1 MKGDFS
7 DMEKRNNVGSTTA
20 CITRQLIDEYGAWLY
35 KQERSGATIEKY
47 LRDVKNFYGFLT
59 RSGNEEFDWQRVME
73 YKDHLTRQYKVTS
86 VNSMLAA
93 VNSYFEFLGLEEFR
107 VKLMKLP
114 RELGNRMDIE
124 LTESDY
130 NQLIETAEKK
140 GDIRMSMLFQTISS
154 TGIRI
159 GELKFVTVESLD
171 KGYVEIDN
179 EEKSRIVLL
188 SAEFIDMLRQYC
200 EGAGI
205 TQGSIFVTRGGQL
218 MDRSNINKKMKELGR
233 EAGIDERKLFPHN
246 LRHLCVKAFYRVEKE
261 EVCLRDIRGYSN
273 RSLLRIYAFN
283 RKMQHRP
290 FLSRME
296 MVIDL

>member
-1 MKGDFS
+1 
-7 DMEKRNNVGSTTA
+7 MEKRNNVKNTTGR
-20 CITRQLIDEYGAWLY
+20 ITSQLIDEYGACLC
-35 KQERSGATIEKY
+35 KQERSRATIEKY
-47 LRDVKNFYGFLT
+47 LRDVKKFHEFLI
-59 RSGNEEFDWQRVME
+59 RSGNDEFDWQRVME
-73 YKDHLTRQYKVTS
+73 YKDHLTKQYKITS

-107 VKLMKLP
+107 VKLIKLP
-114 RELGNRMDIE
+114 GELDNRTDIE
-124 LTESDY
+124 LTEREY

-140 GDIRMSMLFQTISS
+140 GDMRMSMLFQTISS
-154 TGIRI
+154 TGLRV
-159 GELKFVTVESLD
+159 GELKFVTAESLD

-205 TQGSIFVTRGGQL
+205 TRGSIFVTRGGQL

-246 LRHLCVKAFYRVEKE
+246 LRHLCVKAFYRAEKE
-261 EVCLRDIRGYSN
+261 EVCLRDTRGYSN

-283 RKMQHRP
+283 REMQHRP
-290 FLSRME
+290 FLFRME
-296 MVIDL
+296 MIIDL